1 MSLLATHRAPT
12 AGHRYQSQVSL
23 PQRHDCSMHSGM
35 GVTSLTL
42 PRHNLTGK
50 IDELNLAALATL
62 TTLDLEGAG
71 CCSSMCACDSCS
83 GAQLEADLTLDL

>member
-1 MSLLATHRAPT
+1 MIVACT
-12 AGHRYQSQVSL
+12 V
-23 PQRHDCSMHSGM
+23 GM

-71 CCSSMCACDSCS
+71 CCSSMCACGGCS
-83 GAQLEADLTLDL
+83 GAQLEAGLTLIFDGLALLAHRLVPWL